1 MSQVDGR
8 ILRSQKSQTL
18 ILESII
24 NLINK
29 GNYYPTADQVAKE
42 SGIAIRTVFRQF
54 ADMESLLM
62 KVDEL
67 INIKILKVLD
77 IPSRRGP
84 YPESLNFYED
94 ITPLEI
100 IPKKESSNIDI
111 KFVERV
117 GRPTKR
123 ERRQTDR
130 LMGRD

>member
-1 MSQVDGR
+1 MIYNFLEKKTLRLDIYLYYIRIFKSRSIATKFVLTNRLRISGQVT
-8 ILRSQKSQTL
+8 QKPHKMISVGDVLTMT
-18 ILESII
+18 I
-24 NLINK
+24 N
-29 GNYYPTADQVAKE
+29 D
-42 SGIAIRTVFRQF
+42 
-54 ADMESLLM
+54 
-62 KVDEL
+62 
-67 INIKILKVLD
+67 NIKILKVLD

-94 ITPLEI
+94 ITPIEI

>member
-1 MSQVDGR
+1 MISY
-8 ILRSQKSQTL
+8 
-18 ILESII
+18 ILEKKTLRLDIYLYYIRIFKSRSIATKFVLTNRLRISGQVTQKPHKMISIGDVLTMTI
-24 NLINK
+24 N
-29 GNYYPTADQVAKE
+29 D
-42 SGIAIRTVFRQF
+42 
-54 ADMESLLM
+54 
-62 KVDEL
+62 
-67 INIKILKVLD
+67 NIKILKVLD

-94 ITPLEI
+94 ITPIEI

-111 KFVERV
+111 KFVDRV

>member
-1 MSQVDGR
+1 MISN
-8 ILRSQKSQTL
+8 
-18 ILESII
+18 ILEKKTLRLDIYLYYIRIFKSRSIATKFVLTNRLRISGKVTQKPHKMISVGDVLTMTI
-24 NLINK
+24 N
-29 GNYYPTADQVAKE
+29 D
-42 SGIAIRTVFRQF
+42 
-54 ADMESLLM
+54 
-62 KVDEL
+62 
-67 INIKILKVLD
+67 NIKILKVLD

-84 YPESLNFYED
+84 FSESLNFYED
-94 ITPLEI
+94 ITPIEI

>member
-1 MSQVDGR
+1 MISN
-8 ILRSQKSQTL
+8 
-18 ILESII
+18 ILEKKTLRLDIYLYYIRIFKSRSIATKFVLTNRLRISGQVTQKPHKMISVGDVLTMTI
-24 NLINK
+24 N
-29 GNYYPTADQVAKE
+29 D
-42 SGIAIRTVFRQF
+42 
-54 ADMESLLM
+54 
-62 KVDEL
+62 
-67 INIKILKVLD
+67 NIKILKVLD

-94 ITPLEI
+94 ITPIEI

-123 ERRQTDR
+123 ERRQTDK